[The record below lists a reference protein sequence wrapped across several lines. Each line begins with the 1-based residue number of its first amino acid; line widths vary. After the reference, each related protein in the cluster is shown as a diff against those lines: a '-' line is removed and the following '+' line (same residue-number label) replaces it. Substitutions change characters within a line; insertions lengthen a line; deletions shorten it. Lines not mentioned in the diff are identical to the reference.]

1 MMGRVTMQT
10 MAATA
15 HRNLESSSAKLAQAQ
30 QSALDLK
37 KFANISDN
45 PTAAADAMAVR
56 AQQAASEQYGRNISD
71 GTNWLATADS
81 AMASVTTLL
90 QRAKDLSLQGANG
103 ATTPAGRDA
112 IAKEIESIRAELLTQ
127 ANTKY
132 LGRTIFAGNSNQG
145 AAFTDNPLSYTGDPN
160 SSVERRIS
168 SGAAVRVDADGAA
181 IFGTTEGNSVFGL
194 LSRIADALRAPGGD
208 VSAELGAMDKA
219 VSGAIDARAELGTRQ
234 AQLLR
239 AQTANTNGAVDLENQ
254 RSSIED
260 LDLGRAILDVKTQ
273 ELAYQAAL
281 SVTAKVLQP
290 TLMDFLR

>member
-10 MAATA
+10 MAAAA

-37 KFANISDN
+37 KFPNISDN
-45 PTAAADAMAVR
+45 PAAAADSLAVR
-56 AQQAASEQYGRNISD
+56 AQQAASAQYARNIAD
-71 GTNWLATADS
+71 GTNWLAAADS
-81 AMASVTTLL
+81 AMAGVTTLL
-90 QRAKDLSLQGANG
+90 QKAKDLVLQGSNG
-103 ATTPAGRDA
+103 ATTQAGREA
-112 IAKEIESIRAELLTQ
+112 IATELESIRAELLTQ
-127 ANTKY
+127 ANTQY
-132 LGRTIFAGNSNQG
+132 LGRSIFAGNTNQG
-145 AAFTDNPLSYTGDPN
+145 VAYTGDPLAYTGN
-160 SSVERRIS
+160 PDSTVERRIS

-181 IFGTTEGNSVFGL
+181 IFGTTDGDPVFEL
-194 LSRIADALRAPGGD
+194 LSKIADALRAPGGD
-208 VSAELGAMDKA
+208 VAGQLGAMDTA
-219 VSGAIDARAELGTRQ
+219 VNRAIDGRAELGTRH

-239 AQTANTNGAVDLENQ
+239 AQATNVNTAVDLENQ